1 MKFRYL
7 KSQQKM
13 KSAYN
18 LIWSSFEKK
27 GLDLA
32 IFSELLLGESSQS
45 YRILGRHQERLKIFY
60 ILILS

>member
-1 MKFRYL
+1 
-7 KSQQKM
+7 M